1 MNEHQNVERLLRKI
15 FRLKQDLR
23 RLTSYRD
30 ELWGSSKA
38 SNERSIEETGE
49 ALRAAWEEYQSI
61 NSSTRWVVVKNLLPG
76 TMFAKDYGPFE
87 DFLLGEKQ
95 NLER

>member
-30 ELWGSSKA
+30 ELWGPRKA
-38 SNERSIEETGE
+38 ANEREIEKMGERIDTIWKEYNSI
-49 ALRAAWEEYQSI
+49 S
-61 NSSTRWVVVKNLLPG
+61 SSTRWIAIENLLPDPR
-76 TMFAKDYGPFE
+76 FSNYSPFE
-87 DFLLGEKQ
+87 YFLLWEKQ